1 MMLHLLTPFPS
12 PRLPPPLWQRYLTL
26 SLDFPTHFIMAKL
39 NDDLLNQSIQ
49 TVLDFSAGKTVTVNK
64 GEVKGKKRKFMETID
79 LQFALKNYDPQKDKR
94 FSGTFKLPTIPRPN
108 MKICVIANAVHA
120 EKADAAGFDYKT
132 EEDLKKFNKNKKI
145 VKKFARQYDAFL
157 SSDTLIKKI
166 PRLLGP
172 GLNKA
177 GKFPTLLTS
186 NEDIKEK
193 AENIM
198 STIKFQMKKV
208 LCLNV
213 SVGNAEMSAADV
225 KANVKLACNFL
236 ASLLKKNWQN
246 IKVVYIKST
255 MGPALQIFF

>member
-1 MMLHLLTPFPS
+1 MS
-12 PRLPPPLWQRYLTL
+12 
-26 SLDFPTHFIMAKL
+26 KL
-39 NDDLLNQSIQ
+39 NNDLIVAGVDKILAYSNGE
-49 TVLDFSAGKTVTVNK
+49 TVQHDGKDVA
-64 GEVKGKKRKFMETID
+64 GKKRKFQETID
-79 LQFALKNYDPQKDKR
+79 LQIALKNYDPQRDKR
-94 FSGTFKLPTIPRPN
+94 FSGTFKLPQVPRPN
-108 MKICVIANAVHA
+108 MKLCVIGNAVHCEEA
-120 EKADAAGFDYKT
+120 ERIGVEKMSVD
-132 EEDLKKFNKNKKI
+132 DLKKFNKNKKI
-145 VKKFARQYDAFL
+145 VKKFAAQYDAFL

-186 NEDIKEK
+186 SEDITEK
-193 AENIM
+193 ANTIM
-198 STIKFQMKKV
+198 ATIKFQMKKV

-213 SVGNAEMSAADV
+213 SVGNVQMDNAAV

-255 MGPALQIFF
+255 MGPAYQIFF